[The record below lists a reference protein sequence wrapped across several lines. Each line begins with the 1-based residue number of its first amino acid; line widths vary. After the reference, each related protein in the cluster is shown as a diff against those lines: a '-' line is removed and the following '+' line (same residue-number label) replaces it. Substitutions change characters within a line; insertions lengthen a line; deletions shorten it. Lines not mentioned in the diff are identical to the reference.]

1 MEKNIYGRIRNKIDT
16 TTNWESLNPT
26 LLKGEI
32 VVEETSDGDRRIKIG
47 DGTTAWNDL
56 NYFTPEVDLTS
67 YATKEYVDNLMIVS
81 TDTEV

>member
-1 MEKNIYGRIRNKIDT
+1 MEKNIYGRIKNKVDI

-32 VVEETSDGDRRIKIG
+32 GVEETSNGIKIKIG
-47 DGTTAWNDL
+47 DGNTAWNDL
-56 NYFTPEVDLTS
+56 NHFTPEVDLTS

-81 TDTEV
+81 TDMEV